1 VYYPSFSSSIETNND
16 IQAARSPDEQA
27 EWLEFEQL
35 VAEAQIKKEKDTKKK
50 EKAES
55 VTAKAK
61 KGESSTEQYP
71 QSTDFNET
79 WEREKR

>member
-1 VYYPSFSSSIETNND
+1 MCHLIHISFPDTNNT
-16 IQAARSPDEQA
+16 QAARSPDEQA

-55 VTAKAK
+55 VHTKSK
-61 KGESSTEQYP
+61 KGESSSADYKEM
-71 QSTDFNET
+71 STDFNET